1 MKKENSEQRKTHQ
14 IDASNKILGR
24 LASRI
29 SLLLTGKNKANYQPN
44 KDQGDL
50 VIVNNVSKIKVSG
63 NKMTQKIYYRHSGYP
78 GGLKTKKMKEIFE
91 QNPAQ
96 LLEKA
101 VYNMLPKNKLRAG
114 RMKRLQINN

>member
-1 MKKENSEQRKTHQ
+1 MKKDNPEQRKTHQ

-44 KDQGDL
+44 KDQGDV
-50 VIVNNVSKIKVSG
+50 VIINNASKIKVSG

-78 GGLKTKKMKEIFE
+78 GGLKTRKMKEIFE
-91 QNPAQ
+91 KNPAQ

>member
-1 MKKENSEQRKTHQ
+1 MPKKNIESRKTHN
-14 IDASNKILGR
+14 IDATDKILGR
-24 LASRI
+24 LASRV
-29 SLLLTGKNKANYQPN
+29 SLLLTGKNKVNYFPN
-44 KDQGDL
+44 KDQGDF
-50 VIVNNVSKIKVSG
+50 VIINNAGKIKVSG

-91 QNPAQ
+91 KNPSE

-101 VYNMLPKNKLRAG
+101 IYNMLPKNKLRAE

>member
-1 MKKENSEQRKTHQ
+1 MQKKDIGSRKTHN
-14 IDASNKILGR
+14 IDATDKILGR
-24 LASRI
+24 LASRV
-29 SLLLTGKNKANYQPN
+29 SLLLTGKNKANYFPN
-44 KDQGDL
+44 KDQGDS
-50 VIVNNVSKIKVSG
+50 VIINNAAKIKVSG

-91 QNPAQ
+91 KNPAE

-101 VYNMLPKNKLRAG
+101 IYNMLPKNKLRAE

>member
-1 MKKENSEQRKTHQ
+1 V
-14 IDASNKILGR
+14 
-24 LASRI
+24 
-29 SLLLTGKNKANYQPN
+29 SLLLTGKNKVNYFPN
-44 KDQGDL
+44 KDQGDF
-50 VIVNNVSKIKVSG
+50 VIINNAGKIKVSG

-91 QNPAQ
+91 KNPSE

-101 VYNMLPKNKLRAG
+101 IYNMLPKNKLRAE